1 MKRRGQW
8 VALSV
13 LLGIGGAA
21 YAKPLAIKGK
31 VIDDSQ
37 CGVDPS
43 APDCAGL
50 LGAVIY
56 VRDNQGD
63 VADSS
68 KLCSDDRL
76 FLAKSD
82 SQSAG
87 AFEVTVDAAKLK
99 KKKTVRLDVCLL
111 KYLPAPNMTPRQTAE
126 RSPLV
131 VRLTPVVQT
140 EAEAATY
147 AMRLNVRAS
156 SRISAGRPVESNL
169 QGEWTRLEKLGYP
182 PEARALLAGA
192 LLKAAP
198 AAASVAAIRTYGS
211 VKLGDISG
219 FRDRLKASLDT
230 SSGALSAEGQQSAKS
245 LPAAVTQ
252 DVLLHEARKPG
263 QKEAIIKLMQSM
275 PADRRFDVGLVR

>member
-8 VALSV
+8 VAIGV
-13 LLGIGGAA
+13 LVGIGGYA
-21 YAKPLAIKGK
+21 YGKPLAIKGK

-37 CGVDPS
+37 CGVDAS

-50 LGAVIY
+50 PAAVIY
-56 VRDNQGD
+56 VRDDQED
-63 VADSS
+63 ASDSS
-68 KLCSDDRL
+68 KLCSDDQL

-82 SQSAG
+82 SQSGG
-87 AFEVTVDAAKLK
+87 AFDVTVDASKLK
-99 KKKTVRLDVCLL
+99 KRKTVRLDICLL
-111 KYLPAPNMTPRQTAE
+111 KYLPAPNMTPRKTAAQG
-126 RSPLV
+126 PLV

-156 SRISAGRPVESNL
+156 SQISGGRPLESNL

-192 LLKAAP
+192 LLKEAP

-211 VKLGDISG
+211 VKLGDING
-219 FRDRLKASLDT
+219 FRDRLKASLDA
-230 SSGALSAEGQQSAKS
+230 SSCALSAEGQKSAKI

-263 QKEAIIKLMQSM
+263 QREAVIKLMQSM
-275 PADRRFDVGLVR
+275 PADRRFDLQLAQ